1 MRGKDSI
8 DLLFTN
14 RILTDKDRFCDLN
27 SIVVRK
33 KLILMFI
40 YAPFAYENS
49 YVSFI
54 VFLMI

>member
-49 YVSFI
+49 YISFI
-54 VFLMI
+54 VF